1 MFMATRF
8 SILCIDEDE
17 DVLRILQAIL
27 LRAGHQV
34 HTARG
39 GAPGID
45 VLRQIAIPD
54 VIMINARMRGMTG
67 MDVVKYVAEEPR
79 LDSTG
84 IVINSPDS
92 VLDLPVH
99 HVAWPRVDV
108 CLPQPFQPMELYDA
122 VFEAYTRRR
131 SYLYRLA
138 I

>member
-8 SILCIDEDE
+8 NILCIDEDE

-45 VLRQIAIPD
+45 VLRRLPTLD
-54 VIMINARMRGMTG
+54 VIMVNSRMQGMTG
-67 MDVVKYVAEEPR
+67 MDVVTFVAEEPR

-84 IVINSPDS
+84 IVINSPGS

-99 HVAWPRVDV
+99 HVAWSRVDV
-108 CLPQPFQPMELYDA
+108 CLPQPFQPMELHDA

>member
-8 SILCIDEDE
+8 SILCIDDNEE
-17 DVLRILQAIL
+17 VLRILQAIL

-34 HTARG
+34 HTAAG
-39 GAPGID
+39 GRYAID
-45 VLRQIAIPD
+45 VLRQLTTLD
-54 VIMINARMRGMTG
+54 VIMVNFRMEGMSG
-67 MDVVKYVAEEPR
+67 MDVIKFVAEEPR
-79 LDSTG
+79 LDG
-84 IVINSPDS
+84 AGVVINSPGS

-99 HVAWPRVDV
+99 HAAWSRVDV

-131 SYLYRLA
+131 GYLYQLA